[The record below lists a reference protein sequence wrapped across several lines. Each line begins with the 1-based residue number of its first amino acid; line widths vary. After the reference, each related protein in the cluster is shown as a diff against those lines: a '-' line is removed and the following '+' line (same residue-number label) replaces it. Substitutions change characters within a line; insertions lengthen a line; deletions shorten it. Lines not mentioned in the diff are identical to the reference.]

1 MSTGYRRRFG
11 MGRRRQG
18 PRPNRCVSAV
28 FFSFLPLPAGAKLM
42 KSSVLTQVN
51 KLLMEKISS
60 QGDTISQRERE
71 LERER
76 EHGFVLFFL
85 PSLLPT
91 DVSSLNSNLKASL
104 STSTSSQEDRKRLEK
119 LENEVEKSREQ
130 VKEMEDKLQRAK
142 VVRRSSFFTPRH
154 TAKCCTLPLA
164 RSSSRIKTSVFE
176 RPSPLPQ
183 QCVLFSAFI
192 SSLLLTFNHS

>member
-1 MSTGYRRRFG
+1 M
-11 MGRRRQG
+11 M
-18 PRPNRCVSAV
+18 
-28 FFSFLPLPAGAKLM
+28 
-42 KSSVLTQVN
+42 QVN

-85 PSLLPT
+85 PSSPSA
-91 DVSSLNSNLKASL
+91 DVPSLSSNLKASL

-142 VVRRSSFFTPRH
+142 VVRRFPLFFSPHQRVLNASFRSQFIKDQDKRLRAAESAASTVRLVFRLHLLPR
-154 TAKCCTLPLA
+154 TNLA
-164 RSSSRIKTSVFE
+164 RLVGQLR
-176 RPSPLPQ
+176 
-183 QCVLFSAFI
+183 
-192 SSLLLTFNHS
+192 